1 MNRRDVI
8 VALGSGFAL
17 LSSGALAQIDPLAA
31 AFVELPLQARR
42 SCQIELQMAE
52 LYAGEIDGTYGKGT
66 RAGLIAAAQKIAADG
81 RRGTP
86 DVNSLSGARDYLA
99 RLANGEFMNQLYDD
113 GYEG

>member
-8 VALGSGFAL
+8 AGLGAGFAL
-17 LSSGALAQIDPLAA
+17 LATGALAQSDPLAA
-31 AFVELPLQARR
+31 AFAELPVQARR
-42 SCQIELQMAE
+42 NCQIELQMAE
-52 LYAGEIDGTYGKGT
+52 LYAGAIDGAYGKGT

-86 DVNSLSGARDYLA
+86 DVATLAGARAYLA